1 MTATQWI
8 SAFGA
13 FAVAIAICG
22 LTAALA
28 VRGVVWAW
36 RLCKIV
42 FGPRSATQWT
52 YASTVSSFAPSE
64 QGSSVAIL
72 EAVNSLT
79 ALVTLQGR
87 QIDEMHAAFQIAQAQ
102 RARSS

>member
-8 SAFGA
+8 SALGA
-13 FAVAIAICG
+13 FAAAIAICG

-36 RLCKIV
+36 RLFKIV
-42 FGPRSATQWT
+42 FGPRNATQQP

-64 QGSSVAIL
+64 QGTSVAIL

-79 ALVTLQGR
+79 ALVVAQGG
-87 QIDEMHAAFQIAQAQ
+87 QIAEMHTAFQNAQAQ